1 MEWVTLTNS
10 RSKGPTLSFS
20 RPATS
25 TLVGFWWCSL
35 HLASTK
41 ARVSLE
47 PISGMSGRSLRPISP
62 KPPSGVMRMEPLRYF
77 GGAIST
83 ASCWGAVACRVAL
96 ILRDGVR
103 LLDPLA
109 LRPRAEPR
117 RREFVFLLV
126 FFCSCAITFLGFL
139 LWCLCSVMQGRRA
152 GNPYAA
158 FRAYSSPAARM
169 PSSALSS

>member
-1 MEWVTLTNS
+1 MAALAALVLAFS
-10 RSKGPTLSFS
+10 ARSASFFAA
-20 RPATS
+20 PA
-25 TLVGFWWCSL
+25 LVD
-35 HLASTK
+35 ASP
-41 ARVSLE
+41 ALVAAVEAL
-47 PISGMSGRSLRPISP
+47 P
-62 KPPSGVMRMEPLRYF
+62 
-77 GGAIST
+77 A
-83 ASCWGAVACRVAL
+83 AAVACRVAL